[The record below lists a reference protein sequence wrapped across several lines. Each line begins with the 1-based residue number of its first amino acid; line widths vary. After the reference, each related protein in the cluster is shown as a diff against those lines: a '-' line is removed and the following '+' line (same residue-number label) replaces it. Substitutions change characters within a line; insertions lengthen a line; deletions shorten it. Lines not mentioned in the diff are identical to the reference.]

1 MSTHIRSS
9 APNMFAKFGWK
20 TRTFCHK
27 KSGKSDCQTRVRQ
40 TIVKRQQ
47 VASAN
52 SEAKSLWESL
62 GVRAAYI
69 SWIVGV
75 FLHPF
80 TLYLGTKKYPSFTNL
95 RTCRGLKK
103 DHVTRMRPP
112 SLPDSLPRGLVRQRK
127 DCQFTSKLIFFK
139 LREEY
144 STIKFVAIQYSEK
157 DHDIFN
163 LHIY

>member
-1 MSTHIRSS
+1 MSEL
-9 APNMFAKFGWK
+9 
-20 TRTFCHK
+20 
-27 KSGKSDCQTRVRQ
+27 
-40 TIVKRQQ
+40 VKRQE
-47 VASAN
+47 VAAAN
-52 SEAKSLWESL
+52 SEAKSLWEAL

-75 FLHPF
+75 FLPPPPPF
-80 TLYLGTKKYPSFTNL
+80 TLYLGTKKYPSSTNL

-103 DHVTRMRPP
+103 DHFLPKYVTRVRPP
-112 SLPDSLPRGLVRQRK
+112 SLHDSLPRGLVRQRK
-127 DCQFTSKLIFFK
+127 DCQFTYELIFFK

-157 DHDIFN
+157 DPNIFN

>member
-1 MSTHIRSS
+1 MSEL
-9 APNMFAKFGWK
+9 
-20 TRTFCHK
+20 
-27 KSGKSDCQTRVRQ
+27 
-40 TIVKRQQ
+40 VKRQQ
-47 VASAN
+47 VAAAK
-52 SEAKSLWESL
+52 SEAKSLWEAL

-75 FLHPF
+75 FFTPPPF

-103 DHVTRMRPP
+103 DHFLPKYVTRVRPH
-112 SLPDSLPRGLVRQRK
+112 SLPDSLSRGLVRQRK
-127 DCQFTSKLIFFK
+127 DCQFTSKLIFFY
-139 LREEY
+139 LWEEY

-157 DHDIFN
+157 DPNIFN